1 MPRILKLL
9 LWRRRSVSVR
19 RKIKRREMMRLSWPD
34 RGPRMTGR
42 MIIGEERGI
51 DITWD
56 NKRNNKEK

>member
-1 MPRILKLL
+1 M
-9 LWRRRSVSVR
+9 RRR
-19 RKIKRREMMRLSWPD
+19 IKRREMMRLSWPD

-56 NKRNNKEK
+56 NKRNNKKNNRHNI